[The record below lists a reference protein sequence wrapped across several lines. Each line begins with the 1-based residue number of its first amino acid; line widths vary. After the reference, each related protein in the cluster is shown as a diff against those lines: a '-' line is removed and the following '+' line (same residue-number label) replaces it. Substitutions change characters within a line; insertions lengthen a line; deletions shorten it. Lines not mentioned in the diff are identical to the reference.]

1 MQKLSK
7 LYKQIV
13 STQNLWDAAWQT
25 LLHGRRFKNVGASF
39 KLTYEH
45 SLLQIHKELATQTYK
60 HGKYKEFIIYEP
72 KHRKVLAAPIKDRIV
87 HHALHDVIEPF
98 IDRKFIFDS
107 YACRKNKGTHL
118 AINRSQKMMQSNQFF
133 MHLDVKKYFQNI
145 NHQILKTILSKH
157 IKQADV
163 LNLFHIII
171 NSSVKK
177 EEPTTAPNL
186 FTTPIKGLP
195 IGNLT
200 SQFLANLYLNE
211 LDQYVKHHLKI
222 KHYVRYMD
230 DFVVFGNNR
239 KQMLQWQ
246 QQIVGFCTQKLALSL
261 HIKGGIKNYWEG
273 LGFLGFKIFRKHKK
287 LKSVCLNRYLQKY
300 KQQSKQ
306 VAKGKISAEKLEQ
319 SITTWQ
325 NHISF
330 ADTYKLQEYLI
341 PKYNLNIQPSK
352 KELAI

>member
-7 LYKQIV
+7 LYRQIA
-13 STQNLWDAAWQT
+13 SMQNLWDAAWQT
-25 LLHGRRFKNVGASF
+25 LLHGRRFKNDGASF
-39 KLTYEH
+39 KLNYEH
-45 SLLQIHKELATQTYK
+45 SLLQIHKELARQSYK
-60 HGKYKEFIIYEP
+60 PGNYKSFMIYEP
-72 KHRKVLAAPIKDRIV
+72 KQREVLAAPIKDRIV
-87 HHALHDVIEPF
+87 HHALHDVVEPF

-118 AINRSQKMMQSNQFF
+118 AINRSQKFMQANQYF
-133 MHLDVKKYFQNI
+133 MHLDVKKYFPNI
-145 NHQILKTILSKH
+145 NHQTLKAILNKH
-157 IKQADV
+157 IKQTDV

-177 EEPTTAPNL
+177 EELTAQPNL
-186 FTTPIKGLP
+186 FSTPLTGLP

-211 LDQYVKHHLKI
+211 LDQYVKHNLKI
-222 KHYVRYMD
+222 KHYIRYMD

-246 QQIVGFCTQKLALSL
+246 WQIIDFCSQKLSLSL

-300 KQQSKQ
+300 KQHSKQ
-306 VAKGKISAEKLEQ
+306 FVKGKISTLKLQQ
-319 SITTWQ
+319 SIDIWQ
-325 NHISF
+325 NHIAF

-341 PKYNLNIQPSK
+341 SKYKLNIQPLK